1 MPTGQLCQE
10 RGSLSAWHWM
20 ERGPQGLSTRDWG
33 IPLLC
38 SQPYLEVVEFI
49 IAKDLVVILV

>member
-1 MPTGQLCQE
+1 MSEETV
-10 RGSLSAWHWM
+10 SLSAWYWM

-33 IPLLC
+33 ISQPC
-38 SQPYLEVVEFI
+38 SQPYLEVVQFV